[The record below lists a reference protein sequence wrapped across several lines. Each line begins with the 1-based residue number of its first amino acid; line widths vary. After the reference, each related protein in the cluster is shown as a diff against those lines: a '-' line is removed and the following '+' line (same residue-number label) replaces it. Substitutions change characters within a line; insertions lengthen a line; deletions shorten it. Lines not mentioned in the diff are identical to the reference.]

1 MCMWVWFTYNK
12 IPMKKLLI
20 LAITTLI
27 AIVCAKGKEEHKSP
41 KTDLYPL
48 PERSASAE
56 ASLFPQGR
64 GEVERVEVVL
74 KVPARTKA
82 LPKKATPKP
91 KKAPK
96 VDHDKLILAL
106 IKVES
111 EGRDHLI
118 GDKHLK
124 NKAYGCLQIRKPCLD
139 DVNRACGTNYTPK
152 DMLGNRK
159 LSIWVCK
166 QYLRLYGGT
175 QANPSPERL
184 AKIWNGGPKGPQ
196 KPATEKYWKKVS
208 KHL

>member
-1 MCMWVWFTYNK
+1 MSMWVWFTYNK

-20 LAITTLI
+20 IAITTLSV
-27 AIVCAKGKEEHKSP
+27 IVCTRGKEEHKSP
-41 KTDLYPL
+41 IVLYSL

-56 ASLFPQGR
+56 ASLFPEGMR
-64 GEVERVEVVL
+64 EVERVEVTPKESS
-74 KVPARTKA
+74 KVKVS
-82 LPKKATPKP
+82 PKKATPKP
-91 KKAPK
+91 QKAPK
-96 VDHDKLILAL
+96 VDCDRLILAL

-111 EGRDHLI
+111 DGRDHLI

-139 DVNRACGTNYTPK
+139 DVNRACGTNYTPS

-196 KPATEKYWKKVS
+196 KPATEKYWRKVS

>member
-1 MCMWVWFTYNK
+1 
-12 IPMKKLLI
+12 MKTSLI
-20 LAITTLI
+20 IAITALI
-27 AIVCAKGKEEHKSP
+27 AIVCARGKEEHKSLIV
-41 KTDLYPL
+41 LYPL

-56 ASLFPQGR
+56 ASLFPQGT
-64 GEVERVEVVL
+64 GEVERVEV
-74 KVPARTKA
+74 
-82 LPKKATPKP
+82 TPKVFSKTKVSP
-91 KKAPK
+91 RKVTRKPSKKPK

-111 EGRDHLI
+111 DGRDHLV

-166 QYLRLYGGT
+166 QYLRLYGGK
-175 QANPSPERL
+175 QADPNHERL